1 MIGVFAS
8 VCMVILGS
16 DGQDRETRASNPLAV
31 IALVCQPI
39 LIASGVICMRQM
51 RKMPET
57 TASFYQNL
65 TLAVFSA
72 AWMTYERESFN
83 FMNDFSV

>member
-1 MIGVFAS
+1 MVGVFAS
-8 VCMVILGS
+8 VCMVIIGAE
-16 DGQDRETRASNPLAV
+16 GQDRETRASNPLAM
-31 IALVCQPI
+31 IALVFQPI

-65 TLAVFSA
+65 TLAVFAA
-72 AWMTYERESFN
+72 AWMTCEQSSFN
-83 FMNDFSV
+83 FMNDFTV

>member
-1 MIGVFAS
+1 
-8 VCMVILGS
+8 MVILGS

-39 LIASGVICMRQM
+39 LIASGVIFMRQM

-57 TASFYQNL
+57 TASFYKNL

-72 AWMTYERESFN
+72 EWTTYERESFN